1 MFVILRL
8 AAALKS
14 QYSIS
19 PVTRAKKISQQK
31 TPFTDTG
38 VGVGMRKLN
47 PQKDK
52 ENVKKKSHCQSRNNE
67 MKA

>member
-38 VGVGMRKLN
+38 SRGRNEKT
-47 PQKDK
+47 
-52 ENVKKKSHCQSRNNE
+52 KSTKRQGKRE
-67 MKA
+67 EEI